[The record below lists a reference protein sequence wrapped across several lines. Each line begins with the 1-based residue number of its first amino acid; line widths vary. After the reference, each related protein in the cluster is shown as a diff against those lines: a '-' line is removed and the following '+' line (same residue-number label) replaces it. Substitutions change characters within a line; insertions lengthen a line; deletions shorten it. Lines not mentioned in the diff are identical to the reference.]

1 MLLNF
6 QLQRVNRKTVCADE
20 NGKEFNALK
29 IFTYCI
35 EFLKNSLLEDIN
47 KTISGTVELN
57 HIQFIIPVP
66 AIWDDTAK
74 MFMIE
79 ASKSVRRWVF
89 FSPKLSSHFKLNWG
103 FLITFCLLPVSYLS
117 ACLSVSLS
125 VHTPFTFS
133 ISSPKLGQFQPN
145 MAL

>member
-1 MLLNF
+1 M
-6 QLQRVNRKTVCADE
+6 NRKTACADE

-66 AIWDDTAK
+66 AIRDDTAK

-89 FSPKLSSHFKLNWG
+89 FSPKLSSHFKLN
-103 FLITFCLLPVSYLS
+103 
-117 ACLSVSLS
+117 
-125 VHTPFTFS
+125 
-133 ISSPKLGQFQPN
+133 
-145 MAL
+145 